1 MTRFYLLM
9 CVLGTALPF
18 SSFLPWI
25 TTFGFDLPLIWQ
37 GISHPLSAFA
47 WLDVVVSALVLFGFI
62 IVEGRRLRMSK
73 LWLPILATC
82 IVGVSLGLPL
92 FLYLR
97 ERQLNETINA
107 KSDLSFPSIN

>member
-1 MTRFYLLM
+1 MTRFYLWM

-37 GISHPLSAFA
+37 GLSHPLSTFA
-47 WLDVVVSALVLFGFI
+47 WLDVVVSALVLVGF
-62 IVEGRRLRMSK
+62 VVAEGRRLSMSR

-97 ERQLNETINA
+97 ERHLSETINA
-107 KSDLSFPSIN
+107 ELDLSTSSNN